1 MRAVARGARE
11 QHGGDSWGRETCG
24 APHRATAAASGGGAS
39 SMGWGKRL
47 LVQQHLQTVLSASMG
62 LVYVASL
69 GALVGG
75 VARVYRCVHPASAR
89 RRRHGGSWIRLLLRV
104 LALGSCVS
112 ASTYTGA
119 FSAVIAG
126 QANSCFLQ
134 QDGTMK
140 CWGANTNGQLNVP
153 SGQFVEVAAGN
164 NGGCGSQGAYV
175 CGLRASGTAVN
186 HTHKA
191 LCWGEAG
198 CGVTTVP
205 SAVLSHLTTSNAFVC
220 GLTVAGSIQCW
231 GRNDVSQLSAPTGTN
246 FVQVAAGVVKSCAL
260 TTSGSL
266 SCWGDPG
273 TPLTPPGGT
282 TFIAF
287 CVGWSHAC
295 GIKSDVSVGCF
306 GSNALGQLNSPSGV
320 FVQLDCKWDFTCAVT
335 PLNTTVCWD
344 ANATLQC
351 NVPPRLLSMRMVST
365 GRWHACGVLTTGG
378 IVCWG
383 VPQPGDAAND
393 FGQAS
398 VPPGAVAIAVCA
410 AGSAGSGNG
419 TCSSC
424 RDGTFSLTAASTCLP
439 CTCSPGYAST
449 SVASSRCSGAN
460 GTCHVCSGGFSFAG
474 GAKQPVPCLGRVVEF
489 GPGHGVHTCHQL
501 AVGEVVWISFLVCAG
516 VAAFTRVHMVSGS
529 VTSRHESPHRSSG
542 SRQRGFSTRRMTCL
556 FVLANIGVHRA
567 LAALPAGC
575 TAVAGTLTSCATY
588 AGGATLPLQSQG
600 LTAVQSGAFGGLSSV
615 TTL

>member
-1 MRAVARGARE
+1 
-11 QHGGDSWGRETCG
+11 
-24 APHRATAAASGGGAS
+24 
-39 SMGWGKRL
+39 
-47 LVQQHLQTVLSASMG
+47 MG

-89 RRRHGGSWIRLLLRV
+89 CRRHGGSWIRLLLRV
-104 LALGSCVS
+104 LALGICVS

-119 FSAVIAG
+119 FSAVIAS

-164 NGGCGSQGAYV
+164 NGGCGSQHAYV
-175 CGLRASGTAVN
+175 CGLRASGT
-186 HTHKA
+186 A

-205 SAVLSHLTTSNAFVC
+205 TAVFSHLTTSNAFVC

-231 GRNDVSQLSAPTGTN
+231 GRNDTSQLSAPAGTN

-273 TPLTPPGGT
+273 NTFSEQLTPPAGAP
-282 TFIAF
+282 FIDV
-287 CVGWSHAC
+287 CVGFYHAC
-295 GIKSDVSVGCF
+295 VLKSDGSAVCF

-335 PLNTTVCWD
+335 PLNTTVCWG
-344 ANATLQC
+344 ANANLQC
-351 NVPPRLLSMRMVST
+351 NVPPGLSMRMVST

-378 IVCWG
+378 IACWG
-383 VPQPGDAAND
+383 VPPGDVS
-393 FGQAS
+393 GIES

-424 RDGTFSLTAASTCLP
+424 RDGTFSLTAASTCLQ
-439 CTCSPGYAST
+439 CTCSPGYAHASTRSIACVGSSGNCVACGVGYFSTGGAAQCAGCSAGYYGYPGATYISAFDYTYLGCWQDDGARTLTQWLIMSGASGASCAAAARAAGAKYFGLQNGGECWASARSDEAAWPRRGPAAGCAALGGGMTNQVYVLGNAYAQATCIGQCMPGYFCPAGST
-449 SVASSRCSGAN
+449 SPTGAP
-460 GTCHVCSGGFSFAG
+460 SGGACTCAPGSYCPSGSPAATGTLCPAG
-474 GAKQPVPCLGRVVEF
+474 
-489 GPGHGVHTCHQL
+489 
-501 AVGEVVWISFLVCAG
+501 SSCAG
-516 VAAFTRVHMVSGS
+516 AA
-529 VTSRHESPHRSSG
+529 
-542 SRQRGFSTRRMTCL
+542 
-556 FVLANIGVHRA
+556 
-567 LAALPAGC
+567 AG
-575 TAVAGTLTSCATY
+575 AGA
-588 AGGATLPLQSQG
+588 
-600 LTAVQSGAFGGLSSV
+600 
-615 TTL
+615 